1 MEAQVHT
8 PAPHPAARPAKP
20 APKAAMARPRSPFTY
35 KQWNSDM
42 YRRWQPVASA
52 EASPESP
59 ADPPA
64 ASSDN
69 PTGQSARRQTNPSN
83 TVPGATAASPAAGQ
97 PASGSVQVANA
108 TLPNAGQDG
117 LPGTPSDPQA
127 AVPATPPAVTGQPA
141 QPYNR
146 PSPML
151 LALRARET
159 IFLSRLSAIRQ
170 RAKPVSLTLRRLRRE
185 TKELLRLPQVKR
197 VSPANPWLIR
207 PVVRNSLLFR
217 ESPRPRKADSR
228 ERLRGRT
235 EHRQRMRMGKL
246 RHPAV

>member
-1 MEAQVHT
+1 MKPRCTHLPRILPPVLPNRPPKPRWHARVRRSPTSSGTAICTAAGSRSLRQRHRRSRLPTLPPQVRTTPRGNLPPDKPIRPIQFLVPLLRRLPPVSLLLAPCRLRTPLCRMPVKTAFQVH
-8 PAPHPAARPAKP
+8 
-20 APKAAMARPRSPFTY
+20 
-35 KQWNSDM
+35 
-42 YRRWQPVASA
+42 
-52 EASPESP
+52 
-59 ADPPA
+59 
-64 ASSDN
+64 
-69 PTGQSARRQTNPSN
+69 
-83 TVPGATAASPAAGQ
+83 
-97 PASGSVQVANA
+97 
-108 TLPNAGQDG
+108 
-117 LPGTPSDPQA
+117 
-127 AVPATPPAVTGQPA
+127 PATHRL
-141 QPYNR
+141 PYLLLPLLSPDNR

-151 LALRARET
+151 PALRARET